1 MGRGSIIT
9 LHSAWD
15 IKNKRG
21 AGVTFMLI
29 PLVFGT
35 NGGKQQIGTNV
46 GKLLREDEEVYAVV
60 NRS

>member
-1 MGRGSIIT
+1 MESRIQVCLGFHYMGRGSIIT
-9 LHSAWD
+9 LHLASN

-35 NGGKQQIGTNV
+35 HGG
-46 GKLLREDEEVYAVV
+46 
-60 NRS
+60 NRVKC